1 MSIWKRLFKVLPK
14 KKIYIE
20 GSVNREEQAE
30 TEILEGEIG
39 PIKVTFD
46 KNCEYE
52 IVERE
57 IKPAK
62 LTCAQCGAV
71 VLSGMDFCNRCGAE
85 QKK

>member
-1 MSIWKRLFKVLPK
+1 MSVWKRLFRVLPK

-20 GSVNREEQAE
+20 GTASLEEQTE

-39 PIKVTFD
+39 PIRVTFD
-46 KNCEYE
+46 KNSEYE

-57 IKPAK
+57 ITPAK
-62 LTCAQCGAV
+62 LTCTNCGAI
-71 VLSGMDFCNRCGAE
+71 VLAGMDFCNRCGAE